1 MAKLFDELKRRNVIR
16 VAAAY
21 IVGAWVL
28 LQVADLVM
36 DNLGAPDWVMK
47 VLLLICT
54 LAFPLVLA
62 FSWAFELTPDGIK
75 REAEVERSTS
85 ITHETAKKLD
95 RITIALLLLVIVL
108 VAVDRFL
115 PATTTTR
122 EASDTI
128 AAVTPDSAVS
138 EKSIAVLAFE
148 DLSAEGDQGYFADGI
163 SEELLNTLAKIPDL
177 KVAGRTSSFAFR
189 DQNRDLREIGEILEV
204 AHVLEGSV
212 RKSGNRIRVTAQ
224 LVKTADG
231 FHVFSEN
238 YDRELTDIF
247 VVQDDIAQQIAAA
260 LRSVIMGDEAVD
272 GLATATPTDP
282 AVYNNYLRARQWIHT
297 RNKDLMAKAS
307 ELLDRAIEIDPG
319 YAPAY
324 AQQATATLLLSD
336 YVGSYGDIPANEALA
351 RSRPLIDKALA
362 LDANLAEA
370 HAALG
375 LWYSMNDITGDKA
388 IEALREALRINPNLS
403 DAQVWLA
410 NELDV
415 LGRQKESMKLAES
428 LIERDPLNLPV
439 FVNLTFLYLHSGQL
453 HKAEALTQRIAR
465 ITGDTPGVLMA
476 RGARE
481 FSLGN
486 LASAVEMLGAATA
499 AAPSA
504 GLLRAWYGL
513 ALLKI
518 GDYDTVSQSGLP
530 THQLLALELSGRHQE
545 AVAVFDAFPDQKLQ
559 DLAIHTIASW
569 FQLQKR
575 PQDLIDY
582 LEDHYEA
589 EGGMMQG
596 LPRSRQLIGNP
607 HLTEIA
613 YALQQVGRAED
624 AEALLAEI
632 GQLRDDIAKN
642 DADNALYWLF
652 SAEYAAITGNQ
663 AALYDSMRHAIDRG
677 WLSAAGFYE
686 VPFDPYRDT
695 KEFIA
700 LENESIRRAQEERK
714 KLDNKRNSKQTADE
728 T

>member
-28 LQVADLVM
+28 LQVADLVL
-36 DNLGAPDWVMK
+36 DNIGAPDWVMK
-47 VLLLICT
+47 VLLLVCT
-54 LAFPLVLA
+54 LAFPLVVA

-75 REAEVERSTS
+75 RETEVERSTS

-95 RITIALLLLVIVL
+95 RITIALLILVIVL

-115 PATTTTR
+115 PATATR
-122 EASDTI
+122 EAADTI
-128 AAVTPDSAVS
+128 TAVSPDATVS
-138 EKSIAVLAFE
+138 EKSIAVLAFA

-189 DQNRDLREIGEILEV
+189 DQNRDLREIGEMLEV

-224 LVKTADG
+224 LVKAADG

-260 LRSVIMGDEAVD
+260 LRSVIMGDDAPD
-272 GLATATPTDP
+272 ALATATPTDP

-297 RNKDLMAKAS
+297 RNKDLMTKAS

-324 AQQATATLLLSD
+324 AQQATVTLLLSD
-336 YVGSYGDIPANEALA
+336 YVGSYGDIPTNEALA
-351 RSRPLIDKALA
+351 SSRPLIDKALA

-375 LWYSMNDITGDKA
+375 MWYSMNDITGDKA
-388 IEALREALRINPNLS
+388 IEALREALKINPNLS

-439 FVNLTFLYLHSGQL
+439 FVNLMFQYLQSGQL
-453 HKAEALTQRIAR
+453 DKAKALTQRIAR
-465 ITGDTPGVLMA
+465 ITGDSPGVLLA
-476 RGARE
+476 RGARD

-486 LASAVEMLGAATA
+486 LANAVELLGASTA
-499 AAPSA
+499 AAPGA
-504 GLLRAWYGL
+504 GLIRAWYGL

-518 GDYDTVSQSGLP
+518 GDYATVSQSGLP
-530 THQLLALELSGRHQE
+530 THQLLALELSGRHEE
-545 AVAVFDAFPDQKLQ
+545 AVALFDAFPDQKLQ
-559 DLAIHTIASW
+559 DLAIHAIASW

-582 LEDHYEA
+582 LEDHYEPD
-589 EGGMMQG
+589 GGMMQG
-596 LPRSRQLIGNP
+596 LPRRRQLIGNP
-607 HLTEIA
+607 HLTEVA
-613 YALQQVGRAED
+613 YALQQVGRVED
-624 AEALLAEI
+624 AQALLTEI

-642 DADNALYWLF
+642 DADNALYWIF
-652 SAEYAAITGNQ
+652 SAEYAAITGDK
-663 AALYDSMRHAIDRG
+663 AALYDSLRRAIDRG

-686 VPFDPYRDT
+686 APFDAYRDN

-714 KLDNKRNSKQTADE
+714 KLDSKAERQQAAVAD
-728 T
+728 